1 MIQIK
6 KKKHFLFLT
15 FIILFLSGCDL
26 NTNSSPE
33 PEGNSTNER
42 ETIKEKEDI
51 VDSSTDDNKDIT
63 FFAVGDNLIHDE
75 IIDYAKTGDQDYD
88 FKPIYKN
95 MQEDIQDADLAF
107 INQESIIGGDDLAF
121 TGYPSFNTPSDMVEN
136 LSQIGFDIV
145 SGSNNHSLDKG
156 TQGVKNTVDYWKNVE
171 EDTLFT
177 GVFNSQEE
185 RDNIPVIEVDG
196 ISFSILTYTYGTNG
210 IEAEFPYLLNY
221 FDKDLIKKDVKKAKD
236 LSDIVIVSAHW
247 GDEHSLEPNQM
258 QKDYAQLFADLEVD
272 LVVGTHSHTIQP
284 VEWVSGGNGNETL
297 VIYSLGN
304 FLASTTSDINMLGGS
319 VQLDF
324 VEENDNYSID
334 NVLFEPIVIHY
345 ETAIENDINSR
356 TDFEIFKL
364 ENYANEKAKKHA
376 LNNYEDNLV
385 SPDKYSEIVEE
396 VIDNDFLE

>member
-15 FIILFLSGCDL
+15 FIILFLFGCDL

-33 PEGNSTNER
+33 PEDNSTNER

-345 ETAIENDINSR
+345 EIAIENDINSR